1 MSHSGYR
8 YAILM
13 ETSGKENESWYNF
26 IRYEGN
32 EDNLRYL
39 EKQLSLVDPMILDEL
54 SMFTLE
60 VDHLVSEQT
69 AREMCLVDLNAGMF
83 HRKFDGTLK
92 KIRFDFSKRD
102 DNEDLI
108 EKIYD
113 MIGGGDIDK
122 FVDGEEEF
130 SGDNGSDDE
139 VREESHSE
147 DREDRED
154 RENRDDE
161 ESEESEE
168 KTDKKEK
175 KKDKKDKKEKKEKK
189 H

>member
-1 MSHSGYR
+1 MSGYH

-13 ETSGKENESWYNF
+13 ETSGKENVSWYNF
-26 IRYEGN
+26 IRFEGN

-39 EKQLSLVDPMILDEL
+39 EKQLSRVEPVILDEL

-69 AREMCLVDLNAGMF
+69 AREMCTVDLNAGMF

-102 DNEDLI
+102 DNEDRI

-113 MIGGGDIDK
+113 MIGGGDIDN
-122 FVDGEEEF
+122 FVDCEEEF
-130 SGDNGSDDE
+130 GSDKE
-139 VREESHSE
+139 VKSEDPEEDKKS
-147 DREDRED
+147 DREDREED
-154 RENRDDE
+154 SDE
-161 ESEESEE
+161 EDE
-168 KTDKKEK
+168 
-175 KKDKKDKKEKKEKK
+175 KKEKKEKK
-189 H
+189 NKEKKDKTH

>member
-1 MSHSGYR
+1 MSGYR

-26 IRYEGN
+26 IRFEGN
-32 EDNLRYL
+32 EDNLIYL
-39 EKQLSLVDPMILDEL
+39 EKQLSRVEPVILEEL

-60 VDHLVSEQT
+60 INHLVSEQT
-69 AREMCLVDLNAGMF
+69 AREMCTVDLNAGMF

-102 DNEDLI
+102 DNEERI

-113 MIGGGDIDK
+113 MIGRGDIDN

-130 SGDNGSDDE
+130 SGDNASD
-139 VREESHSE
+139 E
-147 DREDRED
+147 DK
-154 RENRDDE
+154 
-161 ESEESEE
+161 SEE
-168 KTDKKEK
+168 KHEDKHEDKSEDKHEDKNDDKNDDSDDKDKKKKKEK
-175 KKDKKDKKEKKEKK
+175 KKY
-189 H
+189 

>member
-1 MSHSGYR
+1 MDKMSYH

-39 EKQLSLVDPMILDEL
+39 EKQLSRVDPCILDEL

-60 VDHLVSEQT
+60 VNHLVSEQT

-92 KIRFDFSKRD
+92 KIRFDLSKRD
-102 DNEDLI
+102 DNEERI

-130 SGDNGSDDE
+130 SGDNSRSESDK
-139 VREESHSE
+139 EEEEEEEE
-147 DREDRED
+147 DGNDNGHD
-154 RENRDDE
+154 SDV
-161 ESEESEE
+161 ESEKIE
-168 KTDKKEK
+168 TQNANEK
-175 KKDKKDKKEKKEKK
+175 KKDKKDKKKEKK
-189 H
+189 DKNL

>member
-1 MSHSGYR
+1 MSHSGYH

-32 EDNLRYL
+32 EENLRYL
-39 EKQLSLVDPMILDEL
+39 EKQLSRVEPVILDEL

-60 VDHLVSEQT
+60 LGHLVSEQT
-69 AREMCLVDLNAGMF
+69 AREMCTVDLNAGMF

-102 DNEDLI
+102 DNEERI

-113 MIGGGDIDK
+113 MIGRGDIDN

-130 SGDNGSDDE
+130 SDDNSSNEENSDVKNEDE
-139 VREESHSE
+139 DDSE
-147 DREDRED
+147 V
-154 RENRDDE
+154 DD
-161 ESEESEE
+161 S
-168 KTDKKEK
+168 
-175 KKDKKDKKEKKEKK
+175 KDKKKKEKKEKEK
-189 H
+189 KEKY

>member
-1 MSHSGYR
+1 MSGYR

-26 IRYEGN
+26 IRFEGN
-32 EDNLRYL
+32 EDNLIYL
-39 EKQLSLVDPMILDEL
+39 EKQLSRVEPVILEEL

-60 VDHLVSEQT
+60 VNHLVSEQT
-69 AREMCLVDLNAGMF
+69 AREMCTVDLNAGMF

-102 DNEDLI
+102 DNEDRI

-113 MIGGGDIDK
+113 MIGRGDIDN

-130 SGDNGSDDE
+130 SGDNAS
-139 VREESHSE
+139 
-147 DREDRED
+147 
-154 RENRDDE
+154 DE
-161 ESEESEE
+161 EKSEE
-168 KTDKKEK
+168 KHENSEDKNDSEDDKDKKKKEK
-175 KKDKKDKKEKKEKK
+175 KDKY
-189 H
+189 

>member
-1 MSHSGYR
+1 MSYSGYR

-39 EKQLSLVDPMILDEL
+39 EKQLSRVEPVILDDL

-60 VDHLVSEQT
+60 VNHLVSEQT
-69 AREMCLVDLNAGMF
+69 AREMCMVDLNAGMF

-92 KIRFDFSKRD
+92 KIRFDFSKKD
-102 DNEDLI
+102 ENEDRI

-113 MIGGGDIDK
+113 MIGRGDIDN
-122 FVDGEEEF
+122 FIDGEEEF
-130 SGDNGSDDE
+130 SGDNVSN
-139 VREESHSE
+139 E
-147 DREDRED
+147 DT
-154 RENRDDE
+154 
-161 ESEESEE
+161 SEE
-168 KTDKKEK
+168 KHEDSDVEES
-175 KKDKKDKKEKKEKK
+175 KDKKDKKKDKY
-189 H
+189 

>member
-1 MSHSGYR
+1 MSYH

-39 EKQLSLVDPMILDEL
+39 EKQLSRVDPCILDEL

-60 VDHLVSEQT
+60 INHLVSEQT

-92 KIRFDFSKRD
+92 KIRFDLSKRD
-102 DNEDLI
+102 DNEERI

-130 SGDNGSDDE
+130 SGDKSSSGSDK
-139 VREESHSE
+139 EEEE
-147 DREDRED
+147 DDNGHD
-154 RENRDDE
+154 SDV
-161 ESEESEE
+161 ESEKIDTEN
-168 KTDKKEK
+168 TNEK
-175 KKDKKDKKEKKEKK
+175 KKDKKDKKKDKKDKK
-189 H
+189 KDKNL